1 MRSLF
6 LILAAGTTTATA
18 PAPAPTPA
26 SPKPAA
32 HGAEPATAAT
42 PAAVATPAATIP
54 SAALPRFAA
63 TLAQMPMITAG
74 SGWSGV
80 TGTEAWHQ
88 LATATPDTRQSVR
101 WTFAKGL
108 IGTNRGAEALGVLEA
123 MRLADSDLALV
134 SPYQLARGAALTL
147 LGRDAEA
154 VESLSSAE
162 LLGNPEACAWRMRAL
177 AHSGAAAEAV
187 GQIECARVAINAR
200 APRDRAPFMLAAAGA
215 AIDIGQTAPALQWLG
230 LFSDQNPEANL
241 LRGRA
246 LLAQKDLAGA
256 RLRFERA
263 ALTGSPEVKAGARL
277 GAIQVSIDGHS
288 LSPADAIRQLDVL
301 RFGWRGGPVE
311 QRALTI
317 EYGLAK
323 EANDLRAELK
333 SGATLLRYFKLGAQ
347 AGPMLA
353 ELQQTMTSVLAPESG
368 IALPQAA
375 GLYWDYRELT
385 PSGGDGDVLANRLA
399 DRLQTAGL
407 YARAAELLTYQLT
420 QRAQDVAQGPLSVRV
435 ATLQILAG
443 RPDLALKA
451 LQQSEQP
458 SYSNEMRWDRKRM
471 EAVALHRL
479 GKDDAA
485 AAALD
490 GVPDGTAVRAEIHWR
505 TQDWGKFVTESEQT
519 LPGGGKGALSAP
531 QQAAVLRYAVA
542 LAMTSRE
549 DKLRALHGRY
559 AAAFKGLPS
568 AGAFDMLTASLD
580 KVDPAKLD
588 AAIAAIPEA
597 SPAGAIGDLLDAGG

>member
-6 LILAAGTTTATA
+6 LILAAGTTTAPATTAPAPHGADTAHA
-18 PAPAPTPA
+18 PAPAPTA
-26 SPKPAA
+26 S
-32 HGAEPATAAT
+32 
-42 PAAVATPAATIP
+42 ATPAATIP
-54 SAALPRFAA
+54 SIALPRFAA
-63 TLAQMPMITAG
+63 TLAQMPMITG
-74 SGWSGV
+74 GDGWTGV

-88 LATATPDTRQSVR
+88 LATATPDTRQSIR

-108 IGTNRGAEALGVLEA
+108 IGTKRGAEALGVLEA
-123 MRLADSDLALV
+123 MRLADTDLALV
-134 SPYQLARGAALTL
+134 APYQLARGAALTL

-154 VESLSSAE
+154 VESLSTAE
-162 LLGNPEACAWRMRAL
+162 LTGNPEACAWRMRAL

-187 GQIECARVAINAR
+187 GQIECARGAINAR
-200 APRDRAPFMLAAAGA
+200 APRDRVDFMLAAAGA
-215 AIDIGQTAPALQWLG
+215 AIDVGQPQPALQWLG
-230 LFSDQNPEANL
+230 LFSDRNPDANL

-263 ALTGSPEVKAGARL
+263 ALTGSPEVKAGAKL

-288 LSPADAIRQLDVL
+288 IGPADAIKQLDAL
-301 RFGWRGGPVE
+301 RFGWRGGAVE
-311 QRALTI
+311 RRALTI

-323 EANDLRAELK
+323 EAQDLRAELK

-353 ELQQTMTSVLAPESG
+353 ELQQSLTAVLAPESG
-368 IALPQAA
+368 VPLPQAA
-375 GLYWDYRELT
+375 GLYWDYRELA
-385 PSGGDGDVLANRLA
+385 PAGGDGDVLANRLA

-407 YARAAELLTYQLT
+407 YARAAELLSYQLT
-420 QRAQDVAQGPLSVRV
+420 QRAQDVAQGPLSIRV

-451 LQQSEQP
+451 LQGSEQP
-458 SYSNEMRWDRKRM
+458 SYSDQMRWDRKRM

-490 GVPDGTAVRAEIHWR
+490 GVPDGAAVRAEIHWR
-505 TQDWGKFVTESEQT
+505 TQDWGSFVTESEKS
-519 LPGGGKGALSAP
+519 LPAAKGALAAP

-542 LAMTSRE
+542 LAMTQRE

-559 AAAFKGLPS
+559 AGAFKGLPS
-568 AGAFDMLTASLD
+568 AGAFDMLTASID
-580 KVDPAKLD
+580 KIDPAKLD

>member
-1 MRSLF
+1 MRTLF
-6 LILAAGTTTATA
+6 LLLAAGATTATA
-18 PAPAPTPA
+18 PAAHDA
-26 SPKPAA
+26 AQPAA
-32 HGAEPATAAT
+32 PSA
-42 PAAVATPAATIP
+42 PAATIP

-63 TLAQMPMITAG
+63 QLAQMPSITG
-74 SGWSGV
+74 GEGWSGV

-88 LATATPDTRQSVR
+88 LATATSDQRQLVR
-101 WTFAKGL
+101 WNYAKGL
-108 IGTNRGAEALGVLEA
+108 IGSDRGAEALGVLEV
-123 MRLADSDLALV
+123 MRLSDKDLALV
-134 SPYQLARGAALTL
+134 APYQLARGAALTL

-154 VESLSSAE
+154 VESLAAPE
-162 LLGNPEACAWRMRAL
+162 LASNPEACAWRMRAL
-177 AHSGAAAEAV
+177 AHSGNAAEAV
-187 GQIECARVAINAR
+187 GQINCARIAINAR
-200 APRDRAPFMLAAAGA
+200 APRYRVPFMLAAAGA
-215 AIDIGQTAPALQWLG
+215 AIEVGQPQPALQWLG

-246 LLAQKDLAGA
+246 LLAQNDLPGA

-263 ALTGSPEVKAGARL
+263 VLSGSQDVKAAARL
-277 GAIQVSIDGHS
+277 GMIEVGVNGHS
-288 LSPADAIRQLDVL
+288 VNPAEAIKQLDAL

-323 EANDLRAELK
+323 DQKDLRAELK

-353 ELQQTMTSVLAPESG
+353 ELQQSLSAVLAPDSG
-368 IALPQAA
+368 VPLPEAA
-375 GLYWDYRELT
+375 GLYWDYRELA

-399 DRLQTAGL
+399 DRLQAAGL
-407 YARAAELLTYQLT
+407 YARAAELLQYQLT

-435 ATLQILAG
+435 ASLQILAG
-443 RPDLALKA
+443 RPDLALTA
-451 LQQSEQP
+451 LQTTEQP
-458 SYSNEMRWDRKRM
+458 SYSDQMRWDRKRM

-490 GVPDGTAVRAEIHWR
+490 GVPDGAAVRAEIHWR
-505 TQDWGKFVTESEQT
+505 TQDWGSFVTESEAS
-519 LPGGGKGALSAP
+519 LPAAKALGAP

-542 LAMTSRE
+542 LAMLNRE
-549 DKLRALHGRY
+549 DKLKGLRARY
-559 AAAFKGLPS
+559 APAFKGLPS
-568 AGAFDMLTASLD
+568 AAAFDMLTASID
-580 KVDPAKLD
+580 KIDPARLD

>member
-6 LILAAGTTTATA
+6 LILAAGATTATGPVPASHEPAKPATGAA
-18 PAPAPTPA
+18 PAAPAAPAAATVTVPTP
-26 SPKPAA
+26 
-32 HGAEPATAAT
+32 G
-42 PAAVATPAATIP
+42 
-54 SAALPRFAA
+54 LPRFAA
-63 TLAQMPMITAG
+63 ALAQMPTITG
-74 SGWSGV
+74 SDGWNGV
-80 TGTEAWHQ
+80 TGTEAWHL
-88 LATATPDTRQSVR
+88 LATASPDQRQLAR

-108 IGTNRGAEALGVLEA
+108 IASERGAEALGVLEV
-123 MRLADSDLALV
+123 MRLSDKDLALV
-134 SPYQLARGAALTL
+134 TPYQLARGAALTL

-154 VESLSSAE
+154 VESLAAPE
-162 LLGNPEACAWRMRAL
+162 LASNPEACAWRMRAL
-177 AHSGAAAEAV
+177 AHSGDAASAV
-187 GQIECARVAINAR
+187 GQINCARIAINGR
-200 APRDRAPFMLAAAGA
+200 APKDRAAFMIAAAGA
-215 AIDIGQTAPALQWLG
+215 AIDVGQARPALQWLA
-230 LFSDQNPEANL
+230 LFSDHNAQANV

-246 LLAQKDLAGA
+246 LLAQKDIANA

-263 ALTGSPEVKAGARL
+263 ALAGSPEVKAAARL
-277 GAIQVSIDGHS
+277 GTIEVGIDGHS
-288 LSPADAIRQLDVL
+288 TSPADAIKQLDAL

-323 EANDLRAELK
+323 DAKDLRAQLK

-353 ELQQTMTSVLAPESG
+353 ELQQSLAAVLAPDSG
-368 IALPQAA
+368 VPLPDAA

-385 PSGGDGDVLANRLA
+385 PSGGDGDLLANRLA
-399 DRLQTAGL
+399 DRLQAAGL
-407 YARAAELLTYQLT
+407 YARAAELLSYQLN

-435 ATLQILAG
+435 ASLQILAG
-443 RPDLALKA
+443 RPDLALTA
-451 LQQSEQP
+451 LQTTEQP
-458 SYSNEMRWDRKRM
+458 SYTDQMRWDRKRM

-490 GVPDGTAVRAEIHWR
+490 GVPDGAAVRAEIHWR
-505 TQDWGKFVTESEQT
+505 TQDWGNFVTESEAS
-519 LPGGGKGALSAP
+519 LPAAKGALGAP

-542 LAMTSRE
+542 LAMLNRE
-549 DKLRALHGRY
+549 DKLRGLHARY
-559 AAAFKGLPS
+559 AGAFKGLPT

-580 KVDPAKLD
+580 KIDPAKLD

>member
-1 MRSLF
+1 MRSFF
-6 LILAAGTTTATA
+6 LILAAGTTTAPATTAPTVHGGDAAHAAA
-18 PAPAPTPA
+18 PAPAP
-26 SPKPAA
+26 AA
-32 HGAEPATAAT
+32 GAT
-42 PAAVATPAATIP
+42 PPATIP
-54 SAALPRFAA
+54 SVALPRFAA
-63 TLAQMPMITAG
+63 TLAQMPMITG
-74 SGWSGV
+74 GDGWSGM

-101 WTFAKGL
+101 WNYAKGL
-108 IGTNRGAEALGVLEA
+108 IAAERGAEALGVLEV
-123 MRLADSDLALV
+123 MRLADTDLALV
-134 SPYQLARGAALTL
+134 APYQLARGAALTM

-162 LLGNPEACAWRMRAL
+162 LTGNPEACAWRMRAL

-200 APRDRAPFMLAAAGA
+200 APHDRVDFMLAAAGA
-215 AIDIGQTAPALQWLG
+215 AIDVGQPDPALQWLG
-230 LFSDQNPEANL
+230 LFSDRNPDANL

-246 LLAQKDLAGA
+246 LLAKNDLAGA

-263 ALTGSPEVKAGARL
+263 ALTGSSEVKAGAKL
-277 GAIQVSIDGHS
+277 GTIQVSIDGHAI
-288 LSPADAIRQLDVL
+288 SPADAIKQLDAL

-311 QRALTI
+311 RRALTI

-323 EANDLRAELK
+323 EAQDLRTELK

-353 ELQQTMTSVLAPESG
+353 ELQQTMISVLAPESG
-368 IALPQAA
+368 IPLPQAA
-375 GLYWDYRELT
+375 GLYWDYRELA
-385 PSGGDGDVLANRLA
+385 PAGGDGDLLANRLA

-451 LQQSEQP
+451 LQNSEQP
-458 SYSNEMRWDRKRM
+458 SYSNQMRWDRKRM

-490 GVPDGTAVRAEIHWR
+490 GVPDGAAVRAEIHWR
-505 TQDWGKFVTESEQT
+505 TQDWGSFVTESEKS
-519 LPGGGKGALSAP
+519 LPAAKGALGAP

-542 LAMTSRE
+542 LAMTNRE
-549 DKLRALHGRY
+549 DKLRALQGRY

-568 AGAFDMLTASLD
+568 AGAFDMLTASID
-580 KVDPAKLD
+580 RIDPAKLD

>member
-6 LILAAGTTTATA
+6 LILAAGATTATA
-18 PAPAPTPA
+18 PAPAVHDA
-26 SPKPAA
+26 AKPAA
-32 HGAEPATAAT
+32 
-42 PAAVATPAATIP
+42 PAAPAATIP

-63 TLAQMPMITAG
+63 ELAQMPSITG
-74 SGWSGV
+74 GDGWSGI

-88 LATATPDTRQSVR
+88 LATATPDKRQLVR
-101 WTFAKGL
+101 WNYAKGL
-108 IGTNRGAEALGVLEA
+108 IASERGAEALGVLEV
-123 MRLADSDLALV
+123 MRLGDKDLALV
-134 SPYQLARGAALTL
+134 APYQLARGAALTL

-154 VESLSSAE
+154 VESLAAPE
-162 LLGNPEACAWRMRAL
+162 LASNPEACAWRMRAL
-177 AHSGAAAEAV
+177 AHSGSAADAV
-187 GQIECARVAINAR
+187 GQINCARIAINAR
-200 APRDRAPFMLAAAGA
+200 APRDRVDLMIAAAGA
-215 AIDIGQTAPALQWLG
+215 AIDAGQPQPALQWLG
-230 LFSDQNPEANL
+230 LFSDQNPEANV

-246 LLAQKDLAGA
+246 LLAQKDMAGA

-263 ALTGSPEVKAGARL
+263 TLGGSAETRAAARL
-277 GAIQVSIDGHS
+277 GMIQVGIDGHS
-288 LSPADAIRQLDVL
+288 VNPVEAIKQLDAL
-301 RFGWRGGPVE
+301 RFGWRGGPIE

-323 EANDLRAELK
+323 DQQDLRAELK

-353 ELQQTMTSVLAPESG
+353 ELQQSLTAVLAPESKVPL
-368 IALPQAA
+368 AEAA
-375 GLYWDYRELT
+375 GLYWDYRELA

-399 DRLQTAGL
+399 DRLQAAGL
-407 YARAAELLTYQLT
+407 YARAAELLQYQLT

-435 ATLQILAG
+435 AMLQILAG
-443 RPDLALKA
+443 RPDLALTA
-451 LQQSEQP
+451 LQTTEQP
-458 SYSNEMRWDRKRM
+458 SYTDQMRWDRKRM

-490 GVPDGTAVRAEIHWR
+490 GVPDGAAVRAEIHWR
-505 TQDWGKFVTESEQT
+505 TQDWGSFVTESEAS
-519 LPGGGKGALSAP
+519 LPPAKALGAP

-542 LAMTSRE
+542 LAMLNRN
-549 DKLRALHGRY
+549 DKLKALNGRY

-568 AGAFDMLTASLD
+568 ASAFDVLTGSLD
-580 KVDPAKLD
+580 KIDPAKLD